1 MTADGAP
8 GRGRSNGA
16 SKTSL
21 QINDEAHHCYREKPD
36 PEGEKLSGDEK
47 REAEQYRKAARL
59 WINGIEAFKRKL
71 GMQFVFDLSAT
82 PFFLSGSGWR
92 EGTMFPW
99 TVSDFSLIDAIEC
112 GIVKLPRVP
121 VADNSLIPGN
131 ELPAYRDLWKHIG
144 KDMPKIR
151 RGKCGADSNP
161 MNIPDKLKT
170 ALLALYKH
178 YEDTYHNWV
187 RAGIETPPV
196 FIVVCN
202 NTSTSRLVQEWISG
216 WERPNE
222 DGKTVFAHNGNLK
235 LFRNYDDHGN
245 LLDKP
250 NTILIDSRQ
259 IESGEIND
267 DFKKASA
274 KAIALFKRNRKERGD
289 HGEIADS
296 ELLREVIN
304 TVGKKNRLGEQIRCV
319 VSVSMLTEG
328 WDVNTVTHILGVR
341 AFGTQLLCEQV
352 VGRTLRRYS
361 YELNEQNL
369 FNVEYADIMGIPFNF
384 TAKPQV
390 APPIAPKRSH
400 RVLAMKERANL
411 EIVFPRVTG
420 YRICLQEERLST
432 KFTKNSHYTLTP
444 EEVGPGH
451 IPMEGVVGESV
462 LKCVGEARHLRP
474 STISYI
480 LAKYI
485 LFKYFKD
492 DDGKPK
498 LHLFAQI
505 KRIVRHWLIV
515 GFSPAKGILAHGCWH
530 LIQTFRHGPL
540 NSFSTPLS
548 TA

>member
-1 MTADGAP
+1 MTRHTIVIARNRTREEKSYP
-8 GRGRSNGA
+8 GM
-16 SKTSL
+16 K
-21 QINDEAHHCYREKPD
+21 K
-36 PEGEKLSGDEK
+36 EKLSNTGK
-47 REAEQYRKAARL
+47 RP
-59 WINGIEAFKRKL
+59 AFGSTVLKPSNERL

-202 NTSTSRLVQEWISG
+202 NTSTSKLVQEWISG

-289 HGEIADS
+289 HSGNC
-296 ELLREVIN
+296 R
-304 TVGKKNRLGEQIRCV
+304 Q
-319 VSVSMLTEG
+319 
-328 WDVNTVTHILGVR
+328 
-341 AFGTQLLCEQV
+341 
-352 VGRTLRRYS
+352 
-361 YELNEQNL
+361 
-369 FNVEYADIMGIPFNF
+369 
-384 TAKPQV
+384 
-390 APPIAPKRSH
+390 
-400 RVLAMKERANL
+400 
-411 EIVFPRVTG
+411 
-420 YRICLQEERLST
+420 
-432 KFTKNSHYTLTP
+432 
-444 EEVGPGH
+444 
-451 IPMEGVVGESV
+451 
-462 LKCVGEARHLRP
+462 
-474 STISYI
+474 
-480 LAKYI
+480 
-485 LFKYFKD
+485 
-492 DDGKPK
+492 
-498 LHLFAQI
+498 
-505 KRIVRHWLIV
+505 
-515 GFSPAKGILAHGCWH
+515 
-530 LIQTFRHGPL
+530 
-540 NSFSTPLS
+540 
-548 TA
+548 